1 MLTLYS
7 SIFLRMEETLGIN
20 DNMAAAQKRNIT
32 QVINDYSKRLLGFI
46 RKRVANEADAE
57 DILQDVFYQ
66 FIGNTEP
73 IEQLT
78 SWLFAVTRNKIT
90 DRQRKKKPD
99 LLEDMY
105 GDADDEDETLNWS
118 EFFFDAADN
127 PETEYLRSLFWDELN
142 NALDELPEEQK
153 LVFVLNELEG
163 VPFKIIAQQTGETV
177 NTLISRKRYAVLH
190 LRERLQVL
198 RNELLNY

>member
-1 MLTLYS
+1 MA
-7 SIFLRMEETLGIN
+7 ETLGIN
-20 DNMAAAQKRNIT
+20 NNMAAAQKRNIT
-32 QVINDYSKRLLGFI
+32 QVINDYSKRLLRFI
-46 RKRVANEADAE
+46 RKRVASEADAE

-66 FIGNTEP
+66 FIGNREP

-78 SWLFAVTRNKIT
+78 SWLFTVTRNKII
-90 DRQRKKKPD
+90 DRKRKQKPD
-99 LLEDMY
+99 LIEDVY
-105 GDADDEDETLNWS
+105 KDADQNEALNWS
-118 EFFFDAADN
+118 EFFFDAVDN
-127 PETEYLRSLFWDELN
+127 PETEYLRSLFWDTLN

-163 VPFKIIAQQTGETV
+163 VPFKIIAEQTGETI

-190 LRERLQVL
+190 LRKRLQVL

>member
-1 MLTLYS
+1 
-7 SIFLRMEETLGIN
+7 MEETLGIK

-78 SWLFAVTRNKIT
+78 SWLFTVTRNKIT

-99 LLEDMY
+99 LLEDVY
-105 GDADDEDETLNWS
+105 GDADEDETLNWS
-118 EFFFDAADN
+118 EIFFDATDN
-127 PETEYLRSLFWDELN
+127 PETEYLRSLFWDEFN
-142 NALDELPEEQK
+142 SALDELPEEQR
-153 LVFVLNELEG
+153 LVFILNELEG
-163 VPFKIIAQQTGETV
+163 VPFKIIAEQTGETI

-190 LRERLQVL
+190 LRERLSTL
-198 RNELLNY
+198 REELLNY